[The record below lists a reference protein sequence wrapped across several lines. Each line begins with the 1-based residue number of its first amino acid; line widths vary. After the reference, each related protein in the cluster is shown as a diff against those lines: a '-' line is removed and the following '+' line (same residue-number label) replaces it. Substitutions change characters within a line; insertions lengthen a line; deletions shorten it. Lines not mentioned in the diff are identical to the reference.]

1 MTNNFEKCCDCH
13 MEFKFTDMK
22 PVWNLRFP
30 SDPKYICKTCAPE
43 DPRVFKRKEKN
54 GTSTASGT
62 A

>member
-1 MTNNFEKCCDCH
+1 